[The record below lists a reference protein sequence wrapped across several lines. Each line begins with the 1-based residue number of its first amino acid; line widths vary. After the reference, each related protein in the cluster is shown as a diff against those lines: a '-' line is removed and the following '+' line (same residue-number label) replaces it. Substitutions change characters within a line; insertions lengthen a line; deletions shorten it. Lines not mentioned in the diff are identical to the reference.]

1 MSDYF
6 KFLVINDLS
15 KIAVPCDGC
24 YIISVNAVAEF
35 RKESSFRISVSD
47 QEIYNTKV
55 KSNKNQSIIF
65 MQIIK
70 LKKNQEIMLDA
81 SDIKFKE
88 NSVYSII
95 MKDCNQNNDIA
106 SLPIPEQNIS
116 LESDYDGLSNSF
128 TLKPKTNVTFPYFI
142 NTFNDK
148 RQPLNIQKS
157 GLFLI
162 SLRLYIET
170 PPNLNIQTIITI
182 DDTLD
187 EAEIDMTK
195 GLSSVYSQE
204 QSGNKQIL
212 ININGVLELRKGS
225 VFNIYFLST
234 KRHKFSITGNN
245 LISLIPILGMF
256 YEGKLKIKN
265 LETSTYTCNEDRNF
279 LSRLQPI
286 VNEHETERYLDHT
299 KLSGSSFYNTPMT
312 GTYFVY
318 CEVTISSVSA
328 QSGNISLVFT
338 KDSLQVE
345 KRVTKY
351 DTEADSSNIV
361 KITEILELKKNI
373 KIWLKIE
380 CTGTIKIRDDI
391 KFNLV
396 YLKSPEET
404 TLILFK
410 NSSLRSHKLDKS
422 LSIHQFEITV
432 AGVYV
437 IHVKLDIYLRYFGK
451 TKNTVKMY
459 IYEISKGKES
469 GTHNKINQQPSNR
482 DKRNAVTLQ
491 ITDIF
496 KLSSGATMKLE
507 IEFDK
512 EEKVEIGCFEI
523 SLFLVTTKYGFKAKE
538 NSPKLLQTRQNDANI
553 ENLQFVEDKGGF
565 KLESTKFFSGT
576 NLIVQKDMLVFYSV
590 TLELAENYVK
600 EGKYRLYLFV
610 TPSRRNILLS
620 KGTKITQN
628 SLILRSYGT
637 LHFKKGESVEM
648 ILETPAG
655 NREVMVQQSSWA
667 TIELPDPSLP
677 LQESLL

>member
-35 RKESSFRISVSD
+35 HKESSFRISVSD
-47 QEIYNTKV
+47 QEIYNIKA
-55 KSNKNQSIIF
+55 KSNKNQSVIF
-65 MQIIK
+65 MQTIK
-70 LKKNQEIMLDA
+70 LKKNQEILLDA
-81 SDIKFKE
+81 SNIKFKE

-106 SLPIPEQNIS
+106 SLPIPEQSI
-116 LESDYDGLSNSF
+116 LESDYSGFSNFVS
-128 TLKPKTNVTFPYFI
+128 LKPKTNVTFPYFI

-148 RQPLNIQKS
+148 RQPLNIKKS

-162 SLRLYIET
+162 SLRLYIEA
-170 PPNLNIQTIITI
+170 PPNLNIQTVIIT

-195 GLSSVYSQE
+195 GLSAVYSQK
-204 QSGNKQIL
+204 QSGSKLTL

-225 VFNIYFLST
+225 VFKIYFLST
-234 KRHKFSITGNN
+234 NRQKFSIIGNN

-256 YEGKLKIKN
+256 YEGKLKTKN
-265 LETSTYTCNEDRNF
+265 LETSAYTCNVDRNF

-286 VNEHETERYLDHT
+286 NNKHETERYLDHT
-299 KLSGSSFYNTPMT
+299 KLSESSFYNTPIT

-328 QSGNISLVFT
+328 QSGNISLVIT
-338 KDSLQVE
+338 KDSILVE
-345 KRVTKY
+345 KRITKY
-351 DTEADSSNIV
+351 EIEADSSNIV
-361 KITEILELKKNI
+361 KITEILELKKNF

-380 CTGTIKIRDDI
+380 CRGTIKIRDGI

-404 TLILFK
+404 TLFKFK
-410 NSSLRSHKLDKS
+410 NSSLRTSKLEKG
-422 LSIHQFEITV
+422 LSIHQFEINI
-432 AGVYV
+432 AGVYL
-437 IHVKLDIYLRYFGK
+437 IHVKLDIYLSNFGK
-451 TKNTVKMY
+451 TVNAVKLY
-459 IYEISKGKES
+459 FYEKSKDKES
-469 GTHNKINQQPSNR
+469 GTHSKINQQSSNR
-482 DKRNAVTLQ
+482 DKRSVVTLQ
-491 ITDIF
+491 IIDIL

-512 EEKVEIGCFEI
+512 EEKVKIGCFEI

-538 NSPKLLQTRQNDANI
+538 NSPKLLITRKNDASI
-553 ENLQFVEDKGGF
+553 EKLQFSEDEGGF

-590 TLELAENYVK
+590 TLELAENHVK
-600 EGKYRLYLFV
+600 DGKYRLYLFV

-620 KGTKITQN
+620 EGTKISRN

-637 LHFKKGESVEM
+637 LNFKKGESVEM
-648 ILETPAG
+648 ILATPAG
-655 NREVMVQQSSWA
+655 NEKVMVQKSSWA
-667 TIELPDPSLP
+667 TIELSDPSLP
-677 LQESLL
+677 PQENLL